1 MSTTADAYLAALRAG
16 DRHAAF
22 RVLDGALDAGAS
34 LSALY
39 LDVVQPS
46 MREIGRLWQENELT
60 VAEEHLATAITE
72 TAMNRIF
79 ERVFVWR
86 DERTPR
92 LLAACAAEERHQ
104 LGLRM
109 LCDLL
114 EMEGWETTYLGA
126 SVPIESLVDLVRARE
141 PDAVAISA
149 TIAPHLPRVRD
160 AIGAIR
166 AAPLPRQP
174 VVIVGGRAFHGD
186 AALAKRVG
194 ADLTATDAAGAVLAL
209 DERLRPGPRAA

>member
-1 MSTTADAYLAALRAG
+1 MNATADAYLSALRGG
-16 DRHAAF
+16 DRRQAF
-22 RVLDGALDAGAS
+22 RVLDGALDSGTE
-34 LSALY
+34 LSDLY
-39 LDVVQPS
+39 LEVVQPA
-46 MREIGRLWQENELT
+46 MREIGRLWQENEVT

-72 TAMNRIF
+72 AAMNRLF

-126 SVPIESLVDLVRARE
+126 SVPIESLVHLVQDRT

-160 AIGAIR
+160 AISAIR
-166 AAPLPRQP
+166 AAPLARQP
-174 VVIVGGRAFHGD
+174 LIVVGGRAFHGD
-186 AALAKRVG
+186 PALAQRIG
-194 ADLTATDAAGAVLAL
+194 ADLTALDATDAVHAL